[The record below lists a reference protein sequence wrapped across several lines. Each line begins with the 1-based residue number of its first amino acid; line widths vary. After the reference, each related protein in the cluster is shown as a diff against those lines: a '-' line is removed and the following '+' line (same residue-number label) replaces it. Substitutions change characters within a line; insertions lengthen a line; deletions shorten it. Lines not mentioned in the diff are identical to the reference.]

1 LSQSEEKKVHK
12 IFVYGVLKKSTPSTF
27 EISRYLNQK
36 PFRKAT
42 IVGQIFLLPSNNAT
56 CFPAVEIENIDKD
69 LVQGEVV
76 EFEEDEL
83 LSILDAIEGVNKE
96 GSMYDRVQVLATYE
110 DGTSEEVWVYVW
122 VDDPDLL
129 QFRIEHGNFEVYGFQ
144 EQTGKYRKGYPLQD
158 PNSGEPYLAFIE
170 QDEGFCLTKVA
181 SHKKNDTKE
190 NPESNIV

>member
-1 LSQSEEKKVHK
+1 MHHL
-12 IFVYGVLKKSTPSTF
+12 FVYGSLKRKSPNIF

-56 CFPAVEIENIDKD
+56 CFPAVEIENIDND

-83 LSILDAIEGVNKE
+83 LSILDTIEGANKE
-96 GSMYDRVQVLATYE
+96 ESMYDRVQVLATYE
-110 DGTSEEVWVYVW
+110 DGTSEYVWAYVW
-122 VDDPDLL
+122 VDNPDLL
-129 QFRIEHGNFEVYGFQ
+129 QYRIEHGNFEVYGFQ
-144 EQTGKYRKGYPLQD
+144 EQKEGGKYRKGYPLQD